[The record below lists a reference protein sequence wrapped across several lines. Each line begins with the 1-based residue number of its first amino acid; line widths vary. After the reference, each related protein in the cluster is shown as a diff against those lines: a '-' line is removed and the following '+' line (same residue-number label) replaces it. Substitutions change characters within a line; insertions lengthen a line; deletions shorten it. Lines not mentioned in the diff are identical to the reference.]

1 MIKQQINR
9 LIFYLV
15 IMMGV
20 NAFMLGMVEAGGLG
34 LSAREFKSMLE
45 HKQDADDFILLDI
58 RTPQEFAK
66 GRISGAMLIDYYGG
80 DFVER
85 LKKLD
90 RNKTYL
96 IYCRSGNRTGRSLAI
111 FKRLGF
117 GQVYHLESGLIG
129 WAKER
134 YPLDRQIG

>member
-1 MIKQQINR
+1 MIKQRINR

-15 IMMGV
+15 ILIGL
-20 NAFMLGMVEAGGLG
+20 NAFMLGVVEAGGFG
-34 LSAREFKSMLE
+34 LSAREFKSMLD
-45 HKQDADDFILLDI
+45 HKKTADDLILLDI

-66 GRISGAMLIDYYGG
+66 GRIKGAMLIDYYGG
-80 DFVER
+80 EFVER

-90 RNKTYL
+90 RNRTYL

-117 GQVYHLESGLIG
+117 TQVYHLEGGLIG
-129 WAKER
+129 WVKER